1 MRRILE
7 SIIRWLAEALVRLY
21 YPHRSV
27 EGVERLVRD
36 GPVVFVANH
45 PNGLLDPLLVRVM
58 TERPARFLAKSTL
71 FGNPAGRLAMEAFGS
86 IPIYRAKESAGQDAS
101 RNEESFARCRAAL
114 ANGEALALFPEGVS
128 HSDPQMKPLKTGAA
142 RIALSA
148 AESAPDLR
156 VLPVGLFYERK
167 VLFRSRVLLV
177 VGEPVPIAPLLP
189 AYRSDER
196 AAVDALTDDI
206 RARLDEVVLQAE
218 SRDLLTGV
226 ARVASW
232 TINPGPLKG
241 FPDPPATDS
250 ARQAELRP
258 RDGAAANDED
268 DLAARHRR
276 TRELLAAYGR
286 VHARDPARVEAIA
299 SAARGYARTL
309 QHLGVTDPWALEVE
323 MVSARAAIATLLKL
337 LLCAPFA
344 VIGAIMGWIP
354 YRLADPVARRVTD
367 QEDVL
372 STVKMIAGALF
383 LWLAWSAEAIA
394 AGVLWG
400 AIWIVPVFLL
410 GVASGYAS
418 LRFGEILSATVE
430 AVRHLALRALHH
442 DTARRLADR
451 RRALADAVASALR
464 EAA

>member
-1 MRRILE
+1 MQPPASGLLCGRMRRVLE
-7 SIIRWLAEALVRLY
+7 TIVRWLAEALVRLY

-27 EGVERLVRD
+27 EGAERLPRE

-58 TERPARFLAKSTL
+58 TGRPARFLAKSTL
-71 FGNPAGRLAMEAFGS
+71 FGNPAGRLAMDAFGS
-86 IPIYRAKESAGQDAS
+86 IPVYRAKEAAGKDAS

-114 ANGEALALFPEGVS
+114 ARRRGAGAVPGGVS
-128 HSDPQMKPLKTGAA
+128 HSDPQMRPLKTGAA

-148 AESAPDLR
+148 GEDAPGLR

-177 VGEPVPIAPLLP
+177 VGEPLPVAPLLP
-189 AYRSDER
+189 ALPQRRARGRRRADRRHPR
-196 AAVDALTDDI
+196 AARRGGAAGRVARPSDRR
-206 RARLDEVVLQAE
+206 RARRQLD
-218 SRDLLTGV
+218 R
-226 ARVASW
+226 
-232 TINPGPLKG
+232 
-241 FPDPPATDS
+241 
-250 ARQAELRP
+250 
-258 RDGAAANDED
+258 RDGDAGAEED

-323 MVSARAAIATLLKL
+323 MVSARAGGRDAAQ
-337 LLCAPFA
+337 ADPSA
-344 VIGAIMGWIP
+344 RRSRSSGAILGYIP
-354 YRLADPVARRVTD
+354 YRLAGQVAQRVTRGRGRARHGEDDRGRAVLVARLERRGD
-367 QEDVL
+367 RRRRALGRDL
-372 STVKMIAGALF
+372 GRAGLPARRRQRLRRRCASASWRARPPRRSATWRCALF
-383 LWLAWSAEAIA
+383 H
-394 AGVLWG
+394 
-400 AIWIVPVFLL
+400 
-410 GVASGYAS
+410 
-418 LRFGEILSATVE
+418 R
-430 AVRHLALRALHH
+430 

>member
-7 SIIRWLAEALVRLY
+7 TIVRWLAEALVRLY

-27 EGVERLVRD
+27 EGAERLPSD

-58 TERPARFLAKSTL
+58 TGRKARFLAKSTL
-71 FGNPAGRLAMEAFGS
+71 FGNPIGRLAMEAFGS
-86 IPIYRAKESAGQDAS
+86 IPVYRAKESVGKDAS
-101 RNEESFARCRAAL
+101 RNEESFSRCRAAL
-114 ANGEALALFPEGVS
+114 AGGEALALFPEGVS

-148 AESAPDLR
+148 AEGAPGLR

-177 VGEPVPIAPLLP
+177 VGETLPVEPLLP
-189 AYRSDER
+189 GYRSDER
-196 AAVDALTDDI
+196 ATVDALTDDI

-232 TINPGPLKG
+232 T
-241 FPDPPATDS
+241 
-250 ARQAELRP
+250 AEA
-258 RDGAAANDED
+258 GTSDED
-268 DLAARHRR
+268 SLAARHRR
-276 TRELLAAYGR
+276 TRELLAAYSR
-286 VHARDPARVEAIA
+286 VHARDPARVETIA

-309 QHLGVTDPWALEVE
+309 QRLGVTDPWALEVE
-323 MVSARAAIATLLKL
+323 MVSARAAVTTLLKL
-337 LLCAPFA
+337 ILCAPFA
-344 VIGAIMGWIP
+344 LVGAIMGYIP
-354 YRLADPVARRVTD
+354 YRLAGQVAQRVTKE
-367 QEDVL
+367 EDVL
-372 STVKMIAGALF
+372 GTVKMIAGALF
-383 LWLAWSAEAIA
+383 LWLTWSAEAIA

-410 GVASGYAS
+410 GVGSGYAS
-418 LRFGEILSATVE
+418 LRFGELATETAE
-430 AVRHLALRALHH
+430 AVRHLALRAFRR
-442 DTARRLADR
+442 DTARRLAER
-451 RRALADAVASALR
+451 RRALADAVAAALR
-464 EAA
+464 EAT

>member
-1 MRRILE
+1 MRRLLE
-7 SIIRWLAEALVRLY
+7 TLIRWLAEALVRLY

-27 EGVERLVRD
+27 EGAERLAHE

-58 TERPARFLAKSTL
+58 TGRPARFLAKSTL
-71 FGNPAGRLAMEAFGS
+71 FGNPAGRLAMQAFGS
-86 IPIYRAKESAGQDAS
+86 IPVYRAKESASHDAS
-101 RNEESFARCRAAL
+101 RNEESFSRCRAAL
-114 ANGEALALFPEGVS
+114 ASGEALALFPEGVS
-128 HSDPQMKPLKTGAA
+128 HSDPQMRPLKTGAA

-148 AESAPDLR
+148 AGDAPGLR

-177 VGEPVPIAPLLP
+177 VGEPLPIAPLLP

-196 AAVDALTDDI
+196 ATVDALTDDI
-206 RARLDEVVLQAE
+206 RARLDDVVLQAE
-218 SRDLLTGV
+218 SRDLLAGV
-226 ARVASW
+226 ARVAGW
-232 TINPGPLKG
+232 TG
-241 FPDPPATDS
+241 D
-250 ARQAELRP
+250 
-258 RDGAAANDED
+258 AAAGDED

-323 MVSARAAIATLLKL
+323 MVGARAAVTTLLKL

-344 VIGAIMGWIP
+344 AIGAILGWIP
-354 YRLADPVARRVTD
+354 YRLAGQVAQRVTKE
-367 QEDVL
+367 EDVL
-372 STVKMIAGALF
+372 GTVKMIAGALF
-383 LWLAWSAEAIA
+383 LYVAWSAEAIA
-394 AGVLWG
+394 AGVRWG
-400 AIWIVPVFLL
+400 AVWSVPVFLL
-410 GVASGYAS
+410 AVGSGYAS
-418 LRFGEILSATVE
+418 LRFGELATETAE
-430 AVRHLALRALHH
+430 AIRHLVWRVFRR
-442 DTARRLADR
+442 DVTRRLADR
-451 RRALADAVASALR
+451 RRALADAVAAALR

>member
-1 MRRILE
+1 MRRVLE
-7 SIIRWLAEALVRLY
+7 TIIRWLAEALVRLY

-27 EGVERLVRD
+27 EGAERLPRE

-58 TERPARFLAKSTL
+58 TGRPARFLAKSTL
-71 FGNPAGRLAMEAFGS
+71 FGNPLGRLAMGAFGS
-86 IPIYRAKESAGQDAS
+86 IPIYRAKEAAGKDAS

-114 ANGEALALFPEGVS
+114 AEGEALALFPEGVS
-128 HSDPQMKPLKTGAA
+128 HSDPQMKPFKTGAA
-142 RIALSA
+142 RIALSSV
-148 AESAPDLR
+148 EGAPGLR

-177 VGEPVPIAPLLP
+177 VGEALPVAPLLP
-189 AYRSDER
+189 GYRTDER

-206 RARLDEVVLQAE
+206 RTRLDAVVLQAE
-218 SRDLLTGV
+218 TRDLLTGV

-258 RDGAAANDED
+258 RAEAGTGDED

-286 VHARDPARVEAIA
+286 VHARDPARVETIA

-323 MVSARAAIATLLKL
+323 MVSARAAVTTLLKL
-337 LLCAPFA
+337 ILCAPFA
-344 VIGAIMGWIP
+344 LVGAIMGYIP
-354 YRLADPVARRVTD
+354 YRLAGQVAQRVTKE
-367 QEDVL
+367 EDVL
-372 STVKMIAGALF
+372 GTVKMIAGALF

-410 GVASGYAS
+410 GVGSGYAS
-418 LRFGEILSATVE
+418 LRFGELASETAE
-430 AVRHLALRALHH
+430 AVRHQALRAFRR

>member
-1 MRRILE
+1 MGGRMRRVLE
-7 SIIRWLAEALVRLY
+7 TIIRWLAEALVRLY

-27 EGVERLVRD
+27 EGAERLARE

-58 TERPARFLAKSTL
+58 TGRPARFLAKSTL

-86 IPIYRAKESAGQDAS
+86 IPIYRAKESAGKDAS

-114 ANGEALALFPEGVS
+114 ADGEALALFPEGVS

-148 AESAPDLR
+148 AEVAPGLR

-177 VGEPVPIAPLLP
+177 VGEALPVEPLLP
-189 AYRSDER
+189 GYRSDQR
-196 AAVDALTDDI
+196 ATVDALTDDI

-232 TINPGPLKG
+232 T
-241 FPDPPATDS
+241 
-250 ARQAELRP
+250 AEA
-258 RDGAAANDED
+258 GTGDED
-268 DLAARHRR
+268 GLAARHRR

-286 VHARDPARVEAIA
+286 VHARDPARVETIA

-323 MVSARAAIATLLKL
+323 MVSARAAVTTLLKL
-337 LLCAPFA
+337 VLCAPFA
-344 VIGAIMGWIP
+344 LVGAIMGYIP
-354 YRLADPVARRVTD
+354 YRLAGQVAQRVTKE
-367 QEDVL
+367 EDVL
-372 STVKMIAGALF
+372 GTVKMIAGALF

-410 GVASGYAS
+410 GVGSGYAS
-418 LRFGEILSATVE
+418 LRFGELASETAE
-430 AVRHLALRALHH
+430 AVRHLALRAFRR
-442 DTARRLADR
+442 DTARRLAER
-451 RRALADAVASALR
+451 RRALADAVAAALR

>member
-1 MRRILE
+1 MRRVLE
-7 SIIRWLAEALVRLY
+7 TIIRWLAEALVRLY

-27 EGVERLVRD
+27 EGEERLVRE

-58 TERPARFLAKSTL
+58 TGRAARFLAKSTL
-71 FGNPAGRLAMEAFGS
+71 FGNPLGRLAMGAFGS
-86 IPIYRAKESAGQDAS
+86 IPIYRAKEAAGKDAS

-114 ANGEALALFPEGVS
+114 AEGEALALFPEGVS

-142 RIALSA
+142 RIALSS
-148 AESAPDLR
+148 AEGAPGLR

-177 VGEPVPIAPLLP
+177 VGEPLPVAPLLP
-189 AYRSDER
+189 AYRGDER
-196 AAVDALTDDI
+196 ASVDALTDDI
-206 RARLDEVVLQAE
+206 RARLDDVVLQAE

-232 TINPGPLKG
+232 TA
-241 FPDPPATDS
+241 D
-250 ARQAELRP
+250 
-258 RDGAAANDED
+258 AAASDED

-323 MVSARAAIATLLKL
+323 MVSARAAVATLLKL
-337 LLCAPFA
+337 ILCAPFA
-344 VIGAIMGWIP
+344 VVGAIMGYIP
-354 YRLADPVARRVTD
+354 YRLAGQVAQRVTKE
-367 QEDVL
+367 EDVL
-372 STVKMIAGALF
+372 GTVKMIAGALF

-410 GVASGYAS
+410 GVGSGYAS
-418 LRFGEILSATVE
+418 LRFGELASETAE
-430 AVRHLALRALHH
+430 AVRHLALRAFRR
-442 DTARRLADR
+442 DTARRLAER